1 MEVIGVIVVLVVIFI
16 IGSIITYLRNQATKA
31 LNRGLFNR
39 DGHARGQNSTQET
52 IEFVAPVDAG
62 KVIETVKSRVALADV
77 APAAFVAALYLAG
90 EAPGALV
97 FKFGNKV
104 SQTFRSVLMSEDL
117 PGGGSKTVYT
127 VTNWVL
133 ADGIVR
139 GITEMELL
147 ANSIRSV
154 AAEVGGSYGTTLP
167 SAPAA
172 APIITSEPVA
182 ASAAFCTACGS
193 PNLGERF
200 CTECGAAVA

>member
-1 MEVIGVIVVLVVIFI
+1 MEVVGAIGVLVVLII
-16 IGSIITYLRNQATKA
+16 IGWVITYLRNQATKA
-31 LNRGLFNR
+31 LNRGVFNR
-39 DGHARGQNSTQET
+39 DGHARGRNSTQET
-52 IEFVAPVDAG
+52 IEFVAPVPARTVLD
-62 KVIETVKSRVALADV
+62 TVKARVKLAEQ

-97 FKFGNKV
+97 FSFGNKV

-117 PGGGSKTVYT
+117 DNGGSKTVYT

-154 AAEVGGSYGTTLP
+154 AAELGGSYGATLP
-167 SAPAA
+167 TSPTAEPSV
-172 APIITSEPVA
+172 TSEPVPTRP
-182 ASAAFCTACGS
+182 AFCTACGS
-193 PNLGERF
+193 PHLGESF
-200 CTECGAAVA
+200 CTDCGAAIS